1 MNTITNFRMNQPTIT
16 QQNNSISNKQKLYKP
31 AYNQSQNVQFKG
43 FGLKSI
49 FANSKTLEKASTECK
64 KEIAQIL
71 RVPDKEI
78 MTRTK
83 GVSINKLQFL
93 SAITHK
99 FHAKYGLDIGKE
111 GTEKTDVVFKIFDSV
126 KEPKKEHFLL
136 IDGIHGKMSRIK
148 ETFDIIGEDKNKLSL
163 ADNVNQLIH
172 QGNYR
177 EANPNL
183 MTDILK
189 SENADLYAKNFSE
202 YKPYLLAHKQDENA
216 VKNLDKMV
224 NAGTYDKHFVERE
237 NWFNDI
243 LRHNSLEETGEFN
256 LKSLKQD
263 YTEERGQFLETFTNR
278 FGCSTESLKAGNDK
292 DVMAMYNSTTKDNV
306 DLRCRILKTFDSNK
320 FDNYHNKDFNQNI
333 SDMHELFDKIDSDK
347 HAANYVKKALAN
359 DNMPRNINSL
369 NTLFSRVS
377 SKKLDIFYDNAQN
390 IMGQVHGEQK
400 YEALNKEITNPLFLT
415 PAKKAHIQEMKE
427 IGLHEGFTFG
437 QKIKRVLKNQINK
450 IRYNM
455 SEDKQA
461 KITQEAQ
468 NQAEVADI
476 KRRMEAFLPTASEPA
491 NSSIAEAITTQ
502 VATAPIKTKAAE
514 IVKTT
519 PVETVAE
526 TTPQPVKK
534 KAIRHFNVVKA
545 PKVPNAKKLAV
556 INDVN
561 QIIEK
566 KLGSKTLADQK
577 RDYALTA
584 TKMRMQMLPE
594 IFESIKETRAM
605 ERAAGVK
612 KPSVSNKDALSL
624 YSKIN
629 GRNKKLV
636 NYMLKKRNADGTRTF
651 KFDEIL
657 STIEQSELKLHKQ
670 KFASPKTYK
679 AADGKAYYANLL
691 DAQIQEHGKLQRTKK
706 S

>member
-1 MNTITNFRMNQPTIT
+1 MQ
-16 QQNNSISNKQKLYKP
+16 
-31 AYNQSQNVQFKG
+31 
-43 FGLKSI
+43 
-49 FANSKTLEKASTECK
+49 
-64 KEIAQIL
+64 
-71 RVPDKEI
+71 
-78 MTRTK
+78 
-83 GVSINKLQFL
+83 
-93 SAITHK
+93 
-99 FHAKYGLDIGKE
+99 
-111 GTEKTDVVFKIFDSV
+111 
-126 KEPKKEHFLL
+126 PKKEHFLL

-263 YTEERGQFLETFTNR
+263 YTKERGQFLETFTNR

-415 PAKKAHIQEMKE
+415 PARKAHIQEMKE

-476 KRRMEAFLPTASEPA
+476 KRRMEAIFLVVGVAVG
-491 NSSIAEAITTQ
+491 IA
-502 VATAPIKTKAAE
+502 
-514 IVKTT
+514 
-519 PVETVAE
+519 TV
-526 TTPQPVKK
+526 
-534 KAIRHFNVVKA
+534 
-545 PKVPNAKKLAV
+545 
-556 INDVN
+556 
-561 QIIEK
+561 
-566 KLGSKTLADQK
+566 LG
-577 RDYALTA
+577 
-584 TKMRMQMLPE
+584 
-594 IFESIKETRAM
+594 I
-605 ERAAGVK
+605 
-612 KPSVSNKDALSL
+612 L
-624 YSKIN
+624 Y
-629 GRNKKLV
+629 
-636 NYMLKKRNADGTRTF
+636 M
-651 KFDEIL
+651 
-657 STIEQSELKLHKQ
+657 
-670 KFASPKTYK
+670 
-679 AADGKAYYANLL
+679 
-691 DAQIQEHGKLQRTKK
+691 
-706 S
+706 